1 MQSLDVISINL
12 WQILISLCNLLIL
25 YLILKRFLYK
35 PVQRA
40 MAQRKAALDG
50 QYAAADAAQQAA
62 EANRCQ
68 WEEKMAGAQH
78 EADQII
84 QTAQARAQRRGSQIE
99 AEAKERAESMVR
111 QAQAQA
117 ELEQK
122 KAQAGIR
129 HEIVDVSALL
139 AGKLLRREINPQD
152 HRELIDSVISEIGE
166 SDG

>member
-25 YLILKRFLYK
+25 YLILKHFLYK

-40 MAQRKAALDG
+40 MAQRKAGLEA
-50 QYAAADAAQQAA
+50 QYAAAEEAERTAGETRRQWEDKMAAAQS
-62 EANRCQ
+62 
-68 WEEKMAGAQH
+68 
-78 EADQII
+78 EADQIL

-139 AGKLLRREINPQD
+139 AGKLLRREIKPED

>member
-40 MAQRKAALDG
+40 MAQRKAALEA
-50 QYAAADAAQQAA
+50 QYAAAEEAERAAGETRRQWEDKMAAAQS
-62 EANRCQ
+62 
-68 WEEKMAGAQH
+68 
-78 EADQII
+78 EADQLL

-122 KAQAGIR
+122 KAEAGIR

-139 AGKLLRREINPQD
+139 AGKLLRREIKPED
-152 HRELIDSVISEIGE
+152 HRKLIDSVISEIGE